1 MPVRFFVK
9 GARGAKGG
17 EQLIW
22 RGGKRGVKAMEAIGQ
37 VDILEP
43 NQYSVEQKLKW
54 LAVLDGQVFE
64 ELIRDYYEQA
74 VKPGEYRTG
83 EEELLIPMPY
93 AQSIY
98 CRYLQAM
105 IAAENF
111 ESAKYN
117 QQIVLYNAAYQQFR
131 DWVCRSRRH
140 RNRGSGFRF

>member
-1 MPVRFFVK
+1 M
-9 GARGAKGG
+9 
-17 EQLIW
+17 
-22 RGGKRGVKAMEAIGQ
+22 KAIEAIGQ

-43 NQYSVEQKLKW
+43 NQYGVEQKLQW
-54 LAVLDGQVFE
+54 LAVLDGQIYE
-64 ELIRDYYEQA
+64 ELIREYDSQA

-105 IAAENF
+105 IAAENS

-117 QQIVLYNAAYQQFR
+117 QQIVLYNAGYQQYR
-131 DWVCRSRRH
+131 DWVCRRCRH
-140 RNRGSGFRF
+140 KNRGSAFRF

>member
-1 MPVRFFVK
+1 M
-9 GARGAKGG
+9 
-17 EQLIW
+17 
-22 RGGKRGVKAMEAIGQ
+22 KAIEAIGQ
-37 VDILEP
+37 VDVLEP

-117 QQIVLYNAAYQQFR
+117 QQIVLYNAACSGTGFAAAAGTGTGAA
-131 DWVCRSRRH
+131 DS
-140 RNRGSGFRF
+140 GSEWMKES